1 MAHPAHERIDTP
13 RRRNEPDKRNP
24 DWSATADPWS
34 DAGMTTDDDIKQW
47 LDQRRVRLPAGGA
60 PVLIGLDHAIAVI
73 ESATARIRE
82 GEPGFP
88 RGWHLHGRPGTGKIG
103 AHGGRPAPAGACS
116 PRVRPCD
123 SLAHPRAAVAVAR
136 VPRDPAPLSGPAA
149 GGRLRG
155 RTDRSWTSDSESKRM
170 LYAALEGLDTLGREH
185 DPRLGPVVIAT
196 TNRRSSLDP
205 ALLRA
210 GRLGDV
216 QIACPLPGRR
226 HRLELLQHF
235 LAPWPTDALDLEQA
249 ADQTTGW
256 SPAQIKGV
264 VGEAAGRALARSG
277 RGTPITQADI
287 LESIRGQGHR
297 EREDE
302 PELVAERL
310 QIAAAHE
317 AGHVAVSC
325 WLGVPVTAVQ
335 LRASG
340 DGFTQGGRED
350 HPRSEHE
357 LRASLVDRVRR
368 AWPQSASCWV
378 PHPPGAPM
386 TWRRPRASR
395 SASSRRV
402 WTVTSRPSAA
412 RRSQSV
418 RRGSIDEPLGDHVLA
433 VLAQARE
440 RAETIVAI
448 QRDAIERLAERLID
462 TPVLAG
468 RALQQAIAEAGL
480 RLVRCIRRGD
490 RSMDLRSLLGRRPDQ
505 RDQQR
510 ADEPERCRHD
520 DDPDSCLSCLLD
532 DLWPPV
538 DDQPQSARAGAR

>member
-1 MAHPAHERIDTP
+1 MA
-13 RRRNEPDKRNP
+13 N
-24 DWSATADPWS
+24 PWS

-47 LDQRRVRLPAGGA
+47 LDQRRVRLPEGGA
-60 PVLIGLDHAIAVI
+60 PVLIGLDHAIAAI

-88 RGWHLHGRPGTGKIG
+88 RGWTIFGRPGTGKSALTAVALHRLGPHIQ
-103 AHGGRPAPAGACS
+103 AYDLAVPWLTPERLS
-116 PRVRPCD
+116 Q
-123 SLAHPRAAVAVAR
+123 SLAFLATQ
-136 VPRDPAPLSGPAA
+136 PLSVVLLPEVDSFA
-149 GGRLRG
+149 
-155 RTDRSWTSDSESKRM
+155 TDRSYSDPESKRM

-205 ALLRA
+205 AILRA

-216 QIACPLPGRR
+216 QIGCPLPGRR
-226 HRLELLQHF
+226 HRLELLQHL

-249 ADQTTGW
+249 ADQAAGW
-256 SPAQIKGV
+256 SPAQIKGM

-287 LESIRGQGHR
+287 LESIRGQGFR

-357 LRASLVDRVRR
+357 LRASLTIAFGGVACRAPAAGVRIDR
-368 AWPQSASCWV
+368 
-378 PHPPGAPM
+378 
-386 TWRRPRASR
+386 
-395 SASSRRV
+395 
-402 WTVTSRPSAA
+402 
-412 RRSQSV
+412 
-418 RRGSIDEPLGDHVLA
+418 
-433 VLAQARE
+433 
-440 RAETIVAI
+440 
-448 QRDAIERLAERLID
+448 
-462 TPVLAG
+462 
-468 RALQQAIAEAGL
+468 
-480 RLVRCIRRGD
+480 
-490 RSMDLRSLLGRRPDQ
+490 GRR
-505 RDQQR
+505 
-510 ADEPERCRHD
+510 
-520 DDPDSCLSCLLD
+520 
-532 DLWPPV
+532 
-538 DDQPQSARAGAR
+538 